1 MRKQWEVKVRS
12 DEGEEQGA
20 DQQREQVVKMKK

>member
-1 MRKQWEVKVRS
+1 MGVGTHMGEVLVKEI

-20 DQQREQVVKMKK
+20 DGVRFT